1 MVNELNNK
9 QNLILVLDKLNKYQ
23 EEGTTF
29 PDSIIEELKR
39 LQAERV
45 CPEQTACLLE
55 IGSDVSI
62 VIPLRIDSPERVRN
76 LDVLLSGL
84 CKMKFKEIILL
95 EADETARY
103 KLKIDNPCVRYVFVQ
118 DDDPVFYR
126 TRYLNQLLQ
135 MAHSPIVGIWDTDV
149 IIPEYQ
155 IMDAVKRI
163 HSGKAV
169 MAYPYDGRFC
179 ALTEAQS
186 IDFTDNGMV
195 SELIGHIGDFQLPAG
210 DYSVGGAFLVNKYM
224 YLNAGGENENFY
236 GWGPEDLERFRRIK
250 ILGLPVY
257 RATGCLFHL
266 HHPRNENSGFATPE
280 LEVSNRKEFLKICGM
295 TQLEL
300 YQYIHSWTWR
310 D

>member
-1 MVNELNNK
+1 
-9 QNLILVLDKLNKYQ
+9 
-23 EEGTTF
+23 
-29 PDSIIEELKR
+29 
-39 LQAERV
+39 
-45 CPEQTACLLE
+45 
-55 IGSDVSI
+55 
-62 VIPLRIDSPERVRN
+62 
-76 LDVLLSGL
+76 
-84 CKMKFKEIILL
+84 
-95 EADETARY
+95 
-103 KLKIDNPCVRYVFVQ
+103 
-118 DDDPVFYR
+118 
-126 TRYLNQLLQ
+126 
-135 MAHSPIVGIWDTDV
+135 
-149 IIPEYQ
+149 
-155 IMDAVKRI
+155 
-163 HSGKAV
+163 
-169 MAYPYDGRFC
+169 
-179 ALTEAQS
+179 
-186 IDFTDNGMV
+186 MV

-224 YLNAGGENENFY
+224 YLNAGGGNENFY